1 MNAPG
6 NRFAPTALLALA
18 ALLLLA
24 GAAPAYVGPGAG
36 PEFFGYF
43 LSLLAWVGVALSAL
57 LLWPVYALI
66 RRFRG
71 GPKAAPPEAAP
82 PETAG
87 PQPDGEAAPR

>member
-1 MNAPG
+1 MDAPG
-6 NRFAPTALLALA
+6 SCFVPKAVLALVT
-18 ALLLLA
+18 LLFLA
-24 GAAPAYVGPGAG
+24 GGAMAYVGPGAG

-71 GPKAAPPEAAP
+71 GPKSPPVPTLPPAPPGGQ
-82 PETAG
+82 PE
-87 PQPDGEAAPR
+87 GEAAPR